1 MTSILR
7 LVSLGLLLLLGLM
20 NAEAFN
26 LTHVIK
32 LADEQYELAV
42 AHLTMG
48 KQYLADGHMNKWRI
62 STNEWTDGFFTGSLW
77 LLYEYTKKDIW
88 RQRAIHA
95 TDGMF
100 KRQFITDGHDI
111 GFMVM
116 GSYGEGY
123 RVTKNETYKPIII
136 NAANHLAKRFNGKND
151 VCSKKKFC

>member
-1 MTSILR
+1 MSLILR
-7 LVSLGLLLLLGLM
+7 AISLGLLVLSFVKAGTFDLA
-20 NAEAFN
+20 N
-26 LTHVIK
+26 VIK
-32 LADEQYELAV
+32 HCEEQYELAV
-42 AHLTMG
+42 ANLTMG
-48 KQYLADGHMNKWRI
+48 KQFLADGHMDKWRI

-88 RQRAIHA
+88 RERAIHA

-123 RVTKNETYKPIII
+123 RLTKNETYKPIII
-136 NAANHLAKRFNGKND
+136 NAANHLAMRFNGKD
-151 VCSKKKFC
+151 VK